1 MTEPVA
7 IPLWLFVVLVAL
19 SLFAALEWFLLPGV
33 RWYLR
38 RKVRRVMEE
47 ISARFKIELP
57 EFKLTRRGAVLD
69 RLTSDPRV
77 LAAAQ
82 RHAGESGEPRES

>member
-1 MTEPVA
+1 VTEPIA

-47 ISARFKIELP
+47 ISARFRSSCP
-57 EFKLTRRGAVLD
+57 
-69 RLTSDPRV
+69 S
-77 LAAAQ
+77 
-82 RHAGESGEPRES
+82 SS